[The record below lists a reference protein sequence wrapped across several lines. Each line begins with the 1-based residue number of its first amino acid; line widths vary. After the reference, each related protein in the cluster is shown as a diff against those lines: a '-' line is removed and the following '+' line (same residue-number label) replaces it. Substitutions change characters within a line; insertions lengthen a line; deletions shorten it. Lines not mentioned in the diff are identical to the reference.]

1 MTQLFDENG
10 IVCPVTAIM
19 LEPLTVTMLRTL
31 ERDGYEAVQVGYGK
45 GKKSRRG
52 RAASPGDAATDAV
65 NAADAKTATVAA
77 SASGDAAATTAPDT
91 AASAQ
96 LTAAATRTAAETPTD
111 ATTPAAETP
120 TDTPTPDATNAATP
134 TNKCR
139 HTAAAP
145 DTAATDATT
154 TPDTATT
161 HANAAAKTS
170 PALPALKYRKEFR
183 GTGEYGVG
191 DTVDGVTVFDAG
203 DVVRVRATAKGK
215 GFQGVVKRH
224 GFAGGPRTHGQK
236 HNERQPG
243 SIGSGLRARVP
254 KGTRMAGRT
263 GGAGVTVKGTKVVL
277 VDKERGLL
285 LLHGSIPGRRGSLVE
300 IQSV

>member
-120 TDTPTPDATNAATP
+120 TDAPTPDATNTAAPTPAAAT
-134 TNKCR
+134 
-139 HTAAAP
+139 
-145 DTAATDATT
+145 
-154 TPDTATT
+154 DTATT
-161 HANAAAKTS
+161 PANAAAKT
-170 PALPALKYRKEFR
+170 PPVLPALKYRKEFR